1 MILFLQVLVL
11 SNIISIDV
19 MIEKYL
25 FCTQAFMNGVLYST
39 TKIYTFR
46 SSKIWFYI
54 SNPKPV
60 IQQVLLFF
68 FFGGG
73 GGNSGI
79 WYLCYQNGDLFVTIQ
94 FYHPFTAIDPLRA
107 GTK

>member
-11 SNIISIDV
+11 SNIIS
-19 MIEKYL
+19 IEKYL

-39 TKIYTFR
+39 TKIYIFR
-46 SSKIWFYI
+46 SSKILFYI

-60 IQQVLLFF
+60 IQQVLLVIFW
-68 FFGGG
+68 
-73 GGNSGI
+73 NSGI

-94 FYHPFTAIDPLRA
+94 FNHPFTAIDPLRA